1 MQLTSHP
8 INDLSARPQF
18 FAPIFRKI
26 NFGIIPAEAPES
38 LHALRSAFEV
48 DPIDRAEIA
57 RVVPLLQN
65 LKKDPVTNLVIGH
78 IFFAAL
84 EARTGKNIDRRELA
98 IEKTLGAITGVP
110 FLTKQVFKRVAHLLP

>member
-8 INDLSARPQF
+8 INDLLARPEF
-18 FAPIFRKI
+18 FAPIFKKI
-26 NFGIIPAEAPES
+26 YIGIIPVEAPEA

-48 DPIDRAEIA
+48 DPIDKAEIA

-78 IFFAAL
+78 VFFAAL

-98 IEKTLGAITGVP
+98 LEKTIGAII
-110 FLTKQVFKRVAHLLP
+110 